1 MCHIGAYRF
10 HDDGLRCVQA
20 EEMERFLSVDLCVV
34 PLGVGVHLS
43 PYIATCQRVI
53 ESAGLEHELGPNGT
67 AIEGPWD
74 EVMAC
79 VRSCHDA
86 LHDMGVPR
94 VYTTLKLNTRIDRH
108 QTFQDKVAGVERAL
122 GH

>member
-1 MCHIGAYRF
+1 
-10 HDDGLRCVQA
+10 
-20 EEMERFLSVDLCVV
+20 MERFLSVDLCVV
-34 PLGVGVHLS
+34 PIGVGVHLS
-43 PYIATCQRVI
+43 PYIVTCKRVI

-74 EVMAC
+74 QVMAC

-108 QTFQDKVAGVERAL
+108 QTFQDKVAGVEREL